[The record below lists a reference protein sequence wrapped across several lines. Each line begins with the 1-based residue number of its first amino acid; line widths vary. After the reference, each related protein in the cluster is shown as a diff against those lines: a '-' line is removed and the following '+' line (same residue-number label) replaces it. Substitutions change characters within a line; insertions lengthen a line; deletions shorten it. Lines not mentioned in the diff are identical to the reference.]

1 MPAPWAHTPVILSSG
16 AIPAGRFTSLSPQEQ
31 HRVCGCAATDATA
44 WDDAVVEP
52 VSEPFA
58 RIAAVNS
65 IGLLAGSSP
74 RPISEERRV
83 GNECGSTCRARWA
96 PYHLKNKTN
105 NTSRSKNT

>member
-52 VSEPFA
+52 VSEPFD

-74 RPISEERRV
+74 SPWSVLQPLLLPPNTNTTHPGYTPLHHRHRPR
-83 GNECGSTCRARWA
+83 
-96 PYHLKNKTN
+96 P
-105 NTSRSKNT
+105 